1 MNENMFKW
9 PLISFEPINLWSL
22 PYQDL
27 QFVPKPFNTK
37 PNNFKAIDVT
47 TITNIIKNRD
57 YNMSEDT
64 TVRPVWR
71 PKESVYNSVSSPKHY
86 TRSPIETWDAIEA
99 WGLNFNLG
107 NVVKYISRAGH
118 KGDALEDL
126 KKARAYLNR
135 EIDKLV
141 GKA

>member
-1 MNENMFKW
+1 
-9 PLISFEPINLWSL
+9 
-22 PYQDL
+22 
-27 QFVPKPFNTK
+27 
-37 PNNFKAIDVT
+37 
-47 TITNIIKNRD
+47 
-57 YNMSEDT
+57 MSEDT

-71 PKESVYNSVSSPKHY
+71 PKESVYNSVSSPKYY

>member
-71 PKESVYNSVSSPKHY
+71 PKASVYNSVSRPKHY
-86 TRSPIETWDAIEA
+86 TCSPIETWDAIEA

-126 KKARAYLNR
+126 KKAREYLNR